1 MKIQLLNQLNFG
13 YKSILKTAYQQGQ
26 LPTVT
31 KDFYGSPLTKDTV
44 TLDHLLPKSKN
55 GTSKL
60 SNFVL
65 ATMKNNSTRGNK
77 PLSNVFN
84 QEAFEQY
91 CEQFKDIKIPFF
103 NGDEYI
109 KQISKTVEKLLK
121 NGK

>member
-13 YKSILKTAYQQGQ
+13 YKSILKTAYQQGL

-31 KDFYGSPLTKDTV
+31 KDFYGSPLSKDTV

-91 CEQFKDIKIPFF
+91 CEQFKGVKIPFF

-121 NGK
+121 QGK

>member
-1 MKIQLLNQLNFG
+1 VKINLLTPITFG
-13 YKSILKTAYQQGQ
+13 YKSILKTAYQQG
-26 LPTVT
+26 LLSTVT
-31 KDFYGSPLTKDTV
+31 KDFYGSSLTKDTV
-44 TLDHLLPKSKN
+44 TLEHLLPKSKN

-60 SNFVL
+60 SNFAL

-77 PLSNVFN
+77 PLSEVFN

-91 CEQFKDIKIPFF
+91 CEQFKGVKIPFF

>member
-13 YKSILKTAYQQGQ
+13 YKSILKTAYQQGL

-91 CEQFKDIKIPFF
+91 CEQFKGVKIPFF

>member
-13 YKSILKTAYQQGQ
+13 YKSILKTAYQQGL

-31 KDFYGSPLTKDTV
+31 KDFYGSPLSKDTV

-91 CEQFKDIKIPFF
+91 CEQFKGVKIPFF

>member
-1 MKIQLLNQLNFG
+1 MKIQLLSQLNFG
-13 YKSILKTAYQQGQ
+13 YKSILKTAYQQGL

-31 KDFYGSPLTKDTV
+31 KDFYGSPLSKDTV

-91 CEQFKDIKIPFF
+91 CEQFKGVKIPFF

>member
-1 MKIQLLNQLNFG
+1 MQINSINQFTFG
-13 YKSILKTAYQQGQ
+13 HKSILKTAYQQGL

-84 QEAFEQY
+84 QEAFEAY
-91 CEQFKDIKIPFF
+91 CEQFKGVKIPFF

-109 KQISKTVEKLLK
+109 KQISKTIEKLLM